1 MTAGKAEPAPAI
13 GRCWQPPGTGEP
25 VARLFDWATVPRVIR
40 ELTWTAVRSVLLAA
54 GVALSLAA
62 CAAEGK
68 LEARHAPSGLETPLP
83 GADFGAYIDQAKA
96 QIAAANAAIGM
107 PLAPAAIEQ
116 RAPFELQPAARCRR
130 APDGRYPRAALLIHG
145 LGDSPYEMRDLG
157 ERLAAACYLVR
168 AILLP
173 GHGTVP
179 GDLLGVGYRAWTE
192 ATRQGAASFAGQAE
206 RLYLVGFGAGATLA
220 LDYAEGAPPGEGPAL
235 GGLVLLAP
243 ALASPGGLEA
253 LARDYLGYGAPGAAD
268 GFARLL
274 PDDDPVRYLSIA
286 RNAKVQLSDLIDRL
300 DDRQRLLAL
309 PVFLAL
315 SADDVTIDVAAARH
329 WFCRQLIGPRVLI
342 WYAPGAEPVS
352 DCRFVEPRASDSWP
366 GILDLAHPALPIAPD
381 DPHYGVAGDYL
392 DCAHYYWQTDTPNWL
407 ICEDQSKTPANSE
420 IRYGEITAD
429 NLAAHVMRRLT
440 FNPDFDAL
448 ATRVLDFLA
457 AQTRLSPPVP
467 SPKPGA

>member
-1 MTAGKAEPAPAI
+1 M
-13 GRCWQPPGTGEP
+13 
-25 VARLFDWATVPRVIR
+25 
-40 ELTWTAVRSVLLAA
+40 WTAAHGALPAVGLALL
-54 GVALSLAA
+54 LAA
-62 CAAEGK
+62 CAAAGK

-83 GADFGAYIDQAKA
+83 EADFTAYIDQAKA
-96 QIAAANAAIGM
+96 QIARANAAIGQ
-107 PLAPAAIEQ
+107 PLAPEVIEE
-116 RAPFELQPAARCRR
+116 RAPFELRPAAHCRR
-130 APDGRYPRAALLIHG
+130 AADGRYPRAALLIHG
-145 LGDSPYEMRDLG
+145 LGDSPYQMRDLG
-157 ERLAAACYLVR
+157 ERFAAACYLVR

-179 GDLLGVGYRAWTE
+179 GDLLGVGYPAWTE
-192 ATRQGAASFAGQAE
+192 ATRLGAASFKGQAE

-220 LDYAEGAPPGEGPAL
+220 LNYAEVAAEGQPAGEGPAL

-253 LARDYLGYGAPGAAD
+253 LARSYFGYGAPGAAD
-268 GFARLL
+268 GFAELL

-300 DDRQRLLAL
+300 DDRQGLLAL

-315 SADDVTIDVAAARH
+315 SADDVTIDVPAARR
-329 WFCRQLIGPRVLI
+329 WFCRRLIGPRALV

-352 DCRFVEPRASDSWP
+352 DCRFIEPRASDSWP

-381 DPHYGVAGDYL
+381 DPHYGVAGNYL
-392 DCAHYYWQTDTPNWL
+392 DCAHYYWQTETPDWL
-407 ICEDQSKTPANSE
+407 ICQDPGKTPANSQ
-420 IRYGEITAD
+420 IRYGEITAA

-448 ATRVLDFLA
+448 ATAILDFLA

-467 SPKPGA
+467 SPKPRA